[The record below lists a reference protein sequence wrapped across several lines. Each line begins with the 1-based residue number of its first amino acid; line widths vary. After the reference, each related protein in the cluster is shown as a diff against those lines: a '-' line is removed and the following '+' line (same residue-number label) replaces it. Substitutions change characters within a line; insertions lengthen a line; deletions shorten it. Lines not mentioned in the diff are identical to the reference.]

1 MTLPFAVA
9 YVFIDLQTLCNESLS
24 KLMFDVGNLNLK
36 FDFEV
41 EVLDQNWGLTLKF
54 EALDKR
60 LTLKP
65 EVKVSFKGLKF
76 NVLSKSLKLRFQVEV

>member
-1 MTLPFAVA
+1 
-9 YVFIDLQTLCNESLS
+9 
-24 KLMFDVGNLNLK
+24 MFDVGNLNLK
-36 FDFEV
+36 FDFEA
-41 EVLDQNWGLTLKF
+41 EVLFQSWGLTLKF

-65 EVKVSFKGLKF
+65 EVKVLFKGLKFNVLSKSSKF